1 MNETLSGLLGVRPG
15 VTALVGAGGKTT
27 AMLTLAEELAQ
38 AGKRV
43 IVTTTTHMFP
53 PDEPRYGPV
62 FSPEDTAG
70 IAAALERTGLA
81 VAAGPLDARGKLT
94 GVSDKQ
100 VENFLTLAEYVLAEA
115 DGSRRLPCKTPGE
128 KEPALPAQT
137 GLVVAVLGLSSLGRP
152 LEQVCFR
159 AELAARRLETEPN
172 QPVTPELLARLAAEP
187 WGLAKGSEGRRF
199 VILLNQSDLCEQAD
213 LHRVVRAVKE
223 TSSARVVSAALQKK
237 EWKEESIC

>member
-1 MNETLSGLLGVRPG
+1 MNETLSSLLGVRPG

-27 AMLTLAEELAQ
+27 AMLTLAEELAK
-38 AGKRV
+38 AGKKV

-53 PDEPRYGPV
+53 PEEQRYGPV

-81 VAAGPLDARGKLT
+81 VAAGPMDARGKLT
-94 GVSDKQ
+94 GVSDEQ

-128 KEPALPAQT
+128 HEPALPAKT

-152 LEQVCFR
+152 LEEVCFR
-159 AELAARRLETEPN
+159 AELAARRLETDPAR
-172 QPVTPELLARLAAEP
+172 PVTPEQLARLAAEP

-199 VILLNQSDLCEQAD
+199 VILLNQSDACDPAD
-213 LHRVVRAVKE
+213 LRRVVRAVKE
-223 TSSARVVSAALQKK
+223 TSSARVVSAALKKK

>member
-1 MNETLSGLLGVRPG
+1 MNTTLTQLLGVRPG

-27 AMLTLAEELAQ
+27 ALLTLAEELAK

-53 PDEPRYGPV
+53 PDAGRYGAV
-62 FSPEDTAG
+62 FLPQQETA

-81 VAAGPLDARGKLT
+81 VVAGPVDERGKLT

-100 VENFLTLAEYVLAEA
+100 VADFLALADYVLAEA
-115 DGSRRLPCKTPGE
+115 DGSRRLPCKTPGDR
-128 KEPALPAQT
+128 EPALPGQT
-137 GLVVAVLGLSSLGRP
+137 DLVVGVVGLSSLGHP

-159 AELAARRLETEPN
+159 AELAARRLGADPAD
-172 QPVTPELLARLAAEP
+172 PITPEQLARLAAAP
-187 WGLAKGSEGRRF
+187 WGLAKDTGGRRF
-199 VILLNQSDLCEQAD
+199 VILLNQSDVCAPAD
-213 LHRVVRAVKE
+213 LRRVVQAVNDQ
-223 TSSARVVSAALQKK
+223 SNAPVVSAALQKK